1 MNRKAQGQII
11 TTVLIILLVLAA
23 IVIVWQ
29 VVRNTVTEST
39 EQIKGGTDCATVSVE
54 IVSATGTT
62 NKIVIKR
69 NVGSGTIEG
78 FKVLVNDADV
88 GDTTITPTDLE
99 ELEETT
105 ITATQGFDK
114 DDEISIAAI
123 VEPDRLCEV
132 ADTATAV

>member
-1 MNRKAQGQII
+1 
-11 TTVLIILLVLAA
+11 
-23 IVIVWQ
+23 
-29 VVRNTVTEST
+29 
-39 EQIKGGTDCATVSVE
+39 
-54 IVSATGTT
+54 
-62 NKIVIKR
+62 IVIKR